1 MTLYKWSHTA
11 ANNATADGSVNWQE
25 GQAPSSVNDSA
36 RAMMASIA
44 RYRDDVSG
52 ALVTSGT
59 ATAYSVSSCEVFDTF
74 AHLDRQII
82 AFAPHATNGAIV
94 TLNVDGLGARPLRS
108 AVGVE
113 LLAGVLIQGTPYV
126 AVCNYSDGVF
136 YLQGFYGNPY
146 NVPLA
151 AGLDYWGATTPHSAF
166 AFPAGQA
173 INRTTYA
180 ALFAVIGT
188 TYGVGDGSITFNL
201 PDKTGRVSAMKES
214 VATRLTSSYFRGD
227 STALG
232 AIGGAEYQMLTT
244 EEIPVGI
251 SVSVSGLISVTSTVG
266 NILASNG
273 PADNWS
279 SIAGATSFNNQ
290 FKTAVTSVG
299 SNFMTGTASGAGRAH
314 LNVQPTIVCNYI
326 MRVI

>member
-232 AIGGAEYQMLTT
+232 AIGGSQSHTLTSL
-244 EEIPVGI
+244 EMPSHSHSNALNDPGHSHNYDKAAVGAQKPAG
-251 SVSVSGLISVTSTVG
+251 SGSTPFEG
-266 NILASNG
+266 AFLAATALSGTGMTIIN
-273 PADNWS
+273 AN
-279 SIAGATSFNNQ
+279 AG
-290 FKTAVTSVG
+290 G
-299 SNFMTGTASGAGRAH
+299 GAAH
-314 LNVQPTIVCNYI
+314 AIVQPTIICNYI
-326 MRVI
+326 IRIV